1 MKTEYDIYGET
12 HDMNI
17 KARKSAYR
25 LYSDYLNCNN
35 NSEITEASA
44 RRRKAE
50 KVLRRAVEISADHL
64 LRLAPHFAED
74 YGRLPDDLHNMVIL
88 TGGDLAA
95 RYLEWLE
102 KRSKET

>member
-1 MKTEYDIYGET
+1 MSI
-12 HDMNI
+12 NS
-17 KARKSAYR
+17 RKSAYR
-25 LYSDYLNCNN
+25 LYSDYLSCDS
-35 NSEITEASA
+35 SEE
-44 RRRKAE
+44 AE

-95 RYLEWLE
+95 RYLGWLDG
-102 KRSKET
+102 KARAT